1 MSYDFYTK
9 QPMQMVELKTNMIL
23 DNNPRLIIALD
34 GRVNRPLIRKYSKI
48 LFPIYNYFSSW
59 NDFSYH
65 KWNIVFQFFIY
76 CFNLFILFSCFFIGF
91 LDIVFV

>member
-48 LFPIYNYFSSW
+48 LFPIYNYFSS
-59 NDFSYH
+59 
-65 KWNIVFQFFIY
+65 
-76 CFNLFILFSCFFIGF
+76 
-91 LDIVFV
+91 